1 MNKRVLV
8 AMSGG
13 VDSSVTLLKILEEGY
28 EPVGVTMKLWEST
41 DADGTPS
48 TDSYCCSVEAIN
60 NAKLIC
66 DGFGVP
72 HYTLDF
78 KSIFR
83 ENVVDYLVDQYFVGI
98 TPNPCVEC
106 NVHLRWGALFHHA
119 DQLDA
124 HWIATGHYARI
135 DSVDGIGP
143 VIRKG
148 IDDRKDQSYVLW
160 GIDRELIG
168 RTLFP
173 LGEFRKLEV
182 RAIAE
187 EAGLVT
193 ARIAESQELCFLP
206 DADYRR
212 FLREYTPDRSKAEQ
226 EGLMLSTGGETI
238 GRHRGLSQYT
248 IGQRKGLGISGPEPS
263 YVQHMDRE
271 NNTVTVGS
279 RNDLYFPSC
288 SLAKLNWLVSPEYW
302 PKGKIQTHIRY
313 NHHGV
318 KSEVELGEN
327 ATAAVSFESPQFAVT
342 PGQSAVFYVDDLLL
356 GGGIITEAGR
366 SKEQNGLDN
375 HS

>member
-1 MNKRVLV
+1 MNRRVLV

-13 VDSSVTLLKILEEGY
+13 VDSSVTLLKVLEQGY
-28 EPVGVTMKLWEST
+28 DPIGVTMKLWEST

-60 NAKLIC
+60 NAKLVC

-83 ENVVDYLVDQYFVGI
+83 ENVVDYLVEHYFAGL
-98 TPNPCVEC
+98 TPNPCVQC
-106 NVHLRWGALFHHA
+106 NVHLRWGALFRQA
-119 DQLDA
+119 DELDA

-135 DSVDGIGP
+135 DEIAGIGS

-148 IDDRKDQSYVLW
+148 VDDRKDQSYVVW
-160 GIDRELIG
+160 GIDRELME

-173 LGEFRKLEV
+173 LGDFKKDEV

-187 EAGLVT
+187 KADLVT
-193 ARIAESQELCFLP
+193 ARVAESQELCFLP

-212 FLREYTPDRSKAEQ
+212 FLREYAPDRAEAE
-226 EGLMLSTGGETI
+226 EGGPMLTTDGETI
-238 GRHRGLSQYT
+238 GHHRGLSQYT
-248 IGQRKGLGISGPEPS
+248 IGQRKGLGISGPAPS
-263 YVQHMDRE
+263 YVQRMDRD
-271 NNTVTVGS
+271 NNTVTVAP
-279 RNDLYFPSC
+279 RNEVSSHSC
-288 SLAKLNWLVSPEYW
+288 SVAQLNWLVPPDRW
-302 PKGKIQTHIRY
+302 PSGEIETQIRY

-318 KSEVELGEN
+318 GSEVEQGEN
-327 ATAAVSFESPQFAVT
+327 GTATVAFKSPQFAVT
-342 PGQSAVFYVDDLLL
+342 PGQSAVFYVDDILL
-356 GGGIITEAGR
+356 GGGMITKARIGQ
-366 SKEQNGLDN
+366 EQNGLDN

>member
-28 EPVGVTMKLWEST
+28 EPIGVTMKLWEST

-83 ENVVDYLVDQYFVGI
+83 ENVVDYLVDQYFAGL
-98 TPNPCVEC
+98 TPNPCVQC

-124 HWIATGHYARI
+124 HWIATGHYAKI
-135 DSVDGIGP
+135 ESVAGIGP

-148 IDDRKDQSYVLW
+148 IDDCKDQSYVLW

-168 RTLFP
+168 RTRFP
-173 LGEFRKLEV
+173 LGEFRKVEI

-187 EAGLVT
+187 DAGLVT
-193 ARIAESQELCFLP
+193 ARVAESQELCFLP

-212 FLREYTPDRSKAEQ
+212 FLKEYTPDRSKAEQ
-226 EGLMLSTGGETI
+226 EGPMLSKDGKTV

-248 IGQRKGLGISGPEPS
+248 IGQRRGLGISGPAPN
-263 YVQHMDRE
+263 YVQRMDRE
-271 NNTVTVGS
+271 NNTVTVSS

-288 SLAKLNWLVSPEYW
+288 SVAQLNWLVPPDQW
-302 PKGKIQTHIRY
+302 PKGEIETHIRY

-318 KSEVELGEN
+318 GSEIELGDN
-327 ATAAVSFESPQFAVT
+327 ATAAVKFESPQFAVT
-342 PGQSAVFYVDDLLL
+342 PGQSAVFYADDLLL
-356 GGGIITEAGR
+356 GGGIITGAGR
-366 SKEQNGLDN
+366 SKEQIGLDN